1 MNWMELL
8 LRWIVSGVIA
18 YGIWSIASVVYFLIT
33 FDPRNYI
40 LIMRVRSEIDNLKKE
55 KEKERTIKDKLL
67 NVVSTFLWPW
77 GIIMLTSATV
87 RVIQE
92 LERRTK

>member
-18 YGIWSIASVVYFLIT
+18 YGVWLIASAVYFIVT
-33 FDPRNYI
+33 FDPKDYV

-55 KEKERTIKDKLL
+55 KEKERTIKDKLV
-67 NVVSTFLWPW
+67 NAVSTFIWPW
-77 GIIMLTSATV
+77 WIIMLTSATV
-87 RVIQE
+87 RIIQE